1 MANSIAFAQNYTG
14 ILDEIY
20 QRSAVSTCL
29 NSRRGLIKAS
39 QNAREIK
46 IPMISV
52 TGLGDYTRNVGYKTG
67 SISMTYET
75 KSPNYDRGLR
85 LMADVMDVEEGGILD
100 AFVAAGAELQ
110 RTQVAPEGDAF
121 TFSQIASHDGVSITT
136 EDLSSADAEDLLA
149 SLRTVTSAMDE
160 KQVPTVR
167 KGVM

>member
-1 MANSIAFAQNYTG
+1 
-14 ILDEIY
+14 
-20 QRSAVSTCL
+20 
-29 NSRRGLIKAS
+29 
-39 QNAREIK
+39 
-46 IPMISV
+46 
-52 TGLGDYTRNVGYKTG
+52 
-67 SISMTYET
+67 MTYET

>member
-1 MANSIAFAQNYTG
+1 MTNSIAFAQNYTG

-52 TGLGDYTRNVGYKTG
+52 TGLGNYTRNVGYKTG

-85 LMADVMDVEEGGILD
+85 LMADVMDIEEGRIGPMLLIGIN
-100 AFVAAGAELQ
+100 
-110 RTQVAPEGDAF
+110 
-121 TFSQIASHDGVSITT
+121 
-136 EDLSSADAEDLLA
+136 
-149 SLRTVTSAMDE
+149 
-160 KQVPTVR
+160 
-167 KGVM
+167 